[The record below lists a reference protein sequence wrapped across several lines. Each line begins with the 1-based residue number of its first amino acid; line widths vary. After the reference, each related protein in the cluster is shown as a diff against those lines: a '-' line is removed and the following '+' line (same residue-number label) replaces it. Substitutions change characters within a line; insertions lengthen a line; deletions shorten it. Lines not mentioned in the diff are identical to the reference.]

1 MAVNNYSLT
10 KLINRCA
17 VILLMILPGGAVAT
31 VLHPAIVTTD
41 AFATR
46 AGVLAPP
53 AESFTLKLSAMGRDL
68 ELNLVPSAVA
78 SQLHSA
84 DLIGQLLP
92 SLYQGVVAGDDTSW
106 ARINVEAGLATGY
119 LFTYGQLL
127 RLELIERLPKALA
140 LSAIG
145 TDTRWVVFEPDTS
158 DAVAAQLPPIDHIRW
173 APKRNS
179 NTPDEQTTD
188 QQVVEPDAQNA
199 DPLAVQRASGNA
211 LAARQSTPRQVT
223 RAMRVGIAIDS
234 RYNDFH
240 HGRGAAHALEIM
252 NGVDGIYQQQLG
264 LALIIDTIR
273 VYADADT
280 DPMRNKSGTVEQ
292 ILTAYRDIRLGDH
305 IVDDKLALIHLFTG
319 HTDPQ
324 QVVGLG
330 WINTVCRTDGYDMSM
345 STPFPFDMLLA
356 AHEMAHNLGALHD
369 DDPQCT
375 DQISNGDG
383 IMWSRISNR
392 TLGEFSSCSLSHMQ
406 PALQANCNVDN
417 IDLAISMQ
425 ATRTRNDT
433 QRIIAVQVLNKDEI
447 RSARDVHSRTV
458 FPVGSLISNQSAVC
472 LVDENVLLCNH
483 GTIEAGTNSAI
494 SVLITLAPIA
504 GQQQVVAGIESGQ
517 LADNNPLDNHAVLN
531 VQQLAADDANTI
543 ASSTVEPEPSP
554 ASAGGSLRVTE
565 LIALLLAALL
575 ARFVRQAWP
584 SAYAGKKQ
592 TLILPAISYSNT

>member
-1 MAVNNYSLT
+1 MNKYSLNSLINGWAIILVIMAV
-10 KLINRCA
+10 
-17 VILLMILPGGAVAT
+17 PGAAAST
-31 VLHPAIVTTD
+31 VFHPAIVTTD

-46 AGVLAPP
+46 AGLLAPP
-53 AESFTLKLSAMGRDL
+53 AESFTLNLSAMGRDL
-68 ELNLVPSAVA
+68 ELNLIPSTVA
-78 SQLHSA
+78 GQLHA
-84 DLIGQLLP
+84 PDLIGQLLP
-92 SLYQGVVAGDDTSW
+92 TLYQGVVTGDDTSW
-106 ARINVEAGLATGY
+106 ARISIEAGLATGY

-127 RLELIERLPKALA
+127 RLELVERLPQALA
-140 LSAIG
+140 SSATG

-158 DAVAAQLPPIDHIRW
+158 DVVAVELPPIDHIRW
-173 APKRNS
+173 APERNS

-188 QQVVEPDAQNA
+188 QQAVEPDTQKADRQAAQH
-199 DPLAVQRASGNA
+199 ASGNA
-211 LAARQSTPRQVT
+211 LAAGQLMLRQVT
-223 RAMRVGIAIDS
+223 RAMHMGIAIDS
-234 RYNDFH
+234 RFNDFH
-240 HGRGAAHALEIM
+240 HGRGAARALEIM

-273 VYADADT
+273 VYADADS
-280 DPMRNKSGTVEQ
+280 DPMRNKGGTVEE

-305 IVDDKLALIHLFTG
+305 IVDDELALVHLFTG

-369 DDPQCT
+369 DDPRCAN
-375 DQISNGDG
+375 QISNEDG
-383 IMWSRISNR
+383 IMWSRISNH
-392 TLGEFSSCSLSHMQ
+392 TVGEFSSCSLSHMQ
-406 PALQANCNVDN
+406 PALLANCNVDN

-447 RSARDVHSRTV
+447 RAAIDVHSRTV
-458 FPVGSLISNQSAVC
+458 FPVGSLISNQSADCQVN
-472 LVDENVLLCNH
+472 ENVLLCNH
-483 GTIEAGTNSAI
+483 GTIEAGTDSAT
-494 SVLITLAPIA
+494 SVLVTLAGIA
-504 GQQQVVAGIESGQ
+504 GQQQVVAGIEAGQ

-531 VQQLAADDANTI
+531 IQQLAQDDANTI
-543 ASSTVEPEPSP
+543 ASNTVEPETSS

-575 ARFVRQAWP
+575 AQFVRQARP
-584 SAYAGKKQ
+584 GAYAGKKQ
-592 TLILPAISYSNT
+592 ALILPANSYSNT